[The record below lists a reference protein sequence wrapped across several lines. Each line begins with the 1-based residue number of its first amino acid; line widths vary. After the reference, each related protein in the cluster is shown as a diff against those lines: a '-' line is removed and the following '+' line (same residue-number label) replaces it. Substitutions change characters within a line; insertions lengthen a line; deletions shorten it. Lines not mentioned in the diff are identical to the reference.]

1 MNDEE
6 ATRSEPDL
14 PPPTPTPLGLDR
26 DLAFAEAERRLL
38 GRELTPVTLDRFV
51 VLHRLGQ
58 GAMGVVY
65 AAHDP
70 KLDRK
75 VALKLVDTS
84 GFGSEGVLGIV
95 TRVVL
100 KLHPLPR
107 GTSTALVALADF
119 DAALSFLRH
128 AQQSLSGQVSA
139 FEIMW
144 REYLDVAVATNRL
157 RRPFAADYP
166 VYVLTDMH
174 CGQPET
180 DARRFET
187 MLEQA
192 IESGWV
198 LDAAVAQ
205 SMADAEAL
213 WAIRDGIAE
222 VLRERAPTLNFDV
235 SVPVGRIGECVAR
248 MRANLERGWPQL
260 QALFFGHVGDGNVHV
275 VVCKV
280 PQDAD
285 SLHAIEEAVYG
296 VMRDYGGSVS
306 AEHGI
311 GVLKRDWLA
320 YSRTPAELALMRTLK
335 TALDPRGIL
344 NPGKML

>member
-1 MNDEE
+1 MARELE
-6 ATRSEPDL
+6 FERPI
-14 PPPTPTPLGLDR
+14 R
-26 DLAFAEAERRLL
+26 DLEQRIDALTEPGATDPALQSQVDALRGRAQALEREIFERLTRWQRVQL
-38 GRELTPVTLDRFV
+38 ARHPERPYTLDYLEQAFEGFME
-51 VLHRLGQ
+51 LHGDRAGHDD
-58 GAMGVVY
+58 
-65 AAHDP
+65 AA
-70 KLDRK
+70 
-75 VALKLVDTS
+75 
-84 GFGSEGVLGIV
+84 IV
-95 TRVVL
+95 TAIIGLVSGVTMAYVAW
-100 KLHPLPR
+100 HG
-107 GTSTALVALADF
+107 GTLAWKIY
-119 DAALSFLRH
+119 
-128 AQQSLSGQVSA
+128 LSGQVSA

-285 SLHAIEEAVYG
+285 SLHSIEEAVYG